1 MTPRLLRAACL
12 FVLAAPLPASARQ
25 GYSEVERGPN
35 WVKAAYQF
43 GACGK
48 APGQLLEPR
57 AVALG
62 REDRVYVADS
72 GNHRIQVFTLE
83 GKTVG
88 GWGRAGSGDS
98 EFLFPAGIAVGPG
111 NELYVADSGNDRIQ
125 VFDESGK
132 FLRKW
137 GKSGTAAGEFSSP
150 RWLTATREGI
160 VVVEGDRPRIQVFTP
175 GGELVRSFGGFGDAP
190 GQFRSPSGV
199 AADDQ
204 GNLYVADAG
213 AHRIQKFDPQGTP
226 ILRWG
231 QWGVHPGLFSSPAG
245 LAYVDGK
252 LYVADGANH
261 RVQVFDRAGAF
272 LFQWGRHP
280 AFAHEGNGRLHF
292 PSGIA
297 VSASGGF
304 TVLCEPVEHRVQAF
318 SNGSARV
325 AKTMTDLPWW
335 DSLHARFHVK
345 TRPTGS
351 HGDKPST
358 LVAMVEPDTHSVLVY
373 DLESKVPTF
382 VARAGG
388 FGMKLGEFADPAGL
402 ALDPSTRRIT
412 VSERGN
418 RRLQVLELPA
428 DPRTPT
434 GFAPGFRA
442 IATWE
447 LAAALTPPPE
457 GILPE
462 RCVPGAL
469 ALGPEGSLYL
479 VDEGNSAV
487 IVFNRGMK
495 PVRTIRSSARPS
507 RFVDVA
513 LAPGGGIVY
522 VVDRLARKVLAF
534 DAEGKPLPS
543 WEAPGDFL
551 LPAGVAADG
560 DGSVYVTDSGAH
572 QVLKVDARGKFLLR
586 WGSCGREAGQLH
598 GPKGVVAIKPNRI
611 VVEDAG
617 NHRGHIFSSD
627 GEVVEL
633 FHLGG
638 FTPPP
643 LPAK

>member
-1 MTPRLLRAACL
+1 MLPRALRAAAL
-12 FVLAAPLPASARQ
+12 LLLAAPLPASAQ

-35 WVKAAYQF
+35 WVRAAYQF
-43 GACGK
+43 GACGR
-48 APGQLLEPR
+48 AAGQLLEPR
-57 AVALG
+57 AVAMG
-62 REDRVYVADS
+62 PGDRVYVADS

-83 GKTVG
+83 GKLVG
-88 GWGRAGSGDS
+88 GWGGRGAADG

-111 NELYVADSGNDRIQ
+111 NEIYVADSGNDRIQ
-125 VFDESGK
+125 VFDDAGK

-137 GKSGTAAGEFSSP
+137 GRSGIASGEFSSP
-150 RWLTATREGI
+150 RWLTVTRDQV
-160 VVVEGDRPRIQVFTP
+160 VVVEGDRPRVQVFSP
-175 GGELVRSFGGFGDAP
+175 AGEFVRAFGGFGDGP
-190 GQFRSPSGV
+190 GQFRSPAGI
-199 AADDQ
+199 AADEQ
-204 GNLYVADAG
+204 GNLYVADAS
-213 AHRIQKFDPQGTP
+213 AQRIQKFDPQGTP
-226 ILRWG
+226 LLRWG
-231 QWGVHPGLFSSPAG
+231 QWGVHPGLLSSPAG
-245 LAYVDGK
+245 LAYSDGK

-261 RVQVFDRAGAF
+261 RVQVFDRAGVF

-280 AFAHEGNGRLHF
+280 AFAHEGYGRLHF

-318 SNGSARV
+318 TNGSARV

-345 TRPTGS
+345 TRPTGP
-351 HGDKPST
+351 HGDKPT
-358 LVAMVEPDTHSVLVY
+358 ALAAMAEPDTHSVLVF
-373 DLESKVPTF
+373 DLEPKVPIF

-388 FGMKLGEFADPAGL
+388 YGIKLGEFADPAGL
-402 ALDPSTRRIT
+402 VLDAPARRIT

-418 RRLQVLELPA
+418 RRIQVLELPA
-428 DPRTPT
+428 DPGTTT

-442 IATWE
+442 VAAWD
-447 LAAALTPPPE
+447 LAALLTPAPE

-469 ALGPEGSLYL
+469 ALGPEGLLYL

-487 IVFNRGMK
+487 IVFDRAMK
-495 PVRTIRSSARPS
+495 PVRTIRSAQRPS
-507 RFVDVA
+507 RFIDVA
-513 LAPGGGIVY
+513 LAPGGGTVY
-522 VVDRLARKVLAF
+522 VVDRLASTVRAF
-534 DAEGKPLPS
+534 DAEGKPLSS
-543 WEAPGDFL
+543 WEAPGDLL

-560 DGSVYVTDSGAH
+560 DGNVYVTDAGAH
-572 QVLKVDARGKFLLR
+572 QVLKVDARGKPLAR
-586 WGSCGREAGQLH
+586 WGTRGREAGQLH
-598 GPKGVVAIKPNRI
+598 GPKGIVVIKPNRI

-617 NHRGHIFSSD
+617 NHRGHIFKPD

-643 LPAK
+643 LPPK